1 VCRVFFIFKESFPG
15 FARMRFSHEDWI
27 SLKGE
32 GHYEVNP
39 DTLRW
44 LIEAWRG
51 LRQNPESCLD
61 LDLLAFLD
69 RAQTEAAQGH

>member
-32 GHYEVNP
+32 GQYNTRFVVVIVMP
-39 DTLRW
+39 PTLICR
-44 LIEAWRG
+44 
-51 LRQNPESCLD
+51 NFS
-61 LDLLAFLD
+61 
-69 RAQTEAAQGH
+69 TEFNMTA